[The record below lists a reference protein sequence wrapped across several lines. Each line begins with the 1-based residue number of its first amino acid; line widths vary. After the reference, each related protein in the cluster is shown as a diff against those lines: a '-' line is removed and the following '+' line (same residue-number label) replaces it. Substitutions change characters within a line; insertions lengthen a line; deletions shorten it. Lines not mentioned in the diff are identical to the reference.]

1 MAQLEESDDFFTAD
15 IYITLPSGNITD
27 EDSGD
32 EEDVTVNHL
41 SGCQLAAE
49 AVATKRVGGER
60 VEMTA
65 NVDEFSDEEGTTDN
79 GKPDIVEMNG

>member
-15 IYITLPSGNITD
+15 KYITPPSGNMTD

-32 EEDVTVNHL
+32 EDVTENNL

-49 AVATKRVGGER
+49 AIATKRVGEER
-60 VEMTA
+60 IEMTA
-65 NVDEFSDEEGTTDN
+65 NVDEFSDEEGTTGN
-79 GKPDIVEMNG
+79 GKPDIVEMNA